1 MPAGMIT
8 AAVTPAMTSMV
19 GARRLSRAL
28 GESALRAC
36 LVRTTL
42 WQVSPTLIWSSRSGP
57 SNGPSKTWPK
67 RPQGRVLTGAH
78 GPTSSSLGGGIGR
91 APRQP
96 LSMAISYTA
105 LAAWAADANAKIEL
119 IDRDECWIDVIVLTD
134 ADAAHML
141 QKVQSEASGLIYDTG
156 NKRMLERLQRMTRV
170 LQHRTQLGAALV
182 QQRLS
187 TDAALGSL
195 SVLTYDTRQLIVRLA
210 GERAKDLAAIART
223 SSSFRVHASTAAVA
237 KDQAW
242 AAQAAGLRLL
252 TSLTQVAPPPPG
264 SLCDLYQ
271 RFKPFDQPPPIA
283 QRVGLIKADA
293 LLLRRCAPSDFLIS
307 VEFWWDG
314 KLFGATCGEL
324 GV

>member
-1 MPAGMIT
+1 
-8 AAVTPAMTSMV
+8 
-19 GARRLSRAL
+19 
-28 GESALRAC
+28 
-36 LVRTTL
+36 
-42 WQVSPTLIWSSRSGP
+42 
-57 SNGPSKTWPK
+57 
-67 RPQGRVLTGAH
+67 
-78 GPTSSSLGGGIGR
+78 
-91 APRQP
+91 
-96 LSMAISYTA
+96 MAISYTA

-119 IDRDECWIDVIVLTD
+119 IDRDECWIDVIALTD
-134 ADAAHML
+134 ADAARML
-141 QKVQSEASGLIYDTG
+141 QQVQSEASGLIYDTG

-223 SSSFRVHASTAAVA
+223 SSSCRVHASTAAVA

-314 KLFGATCGEL
+314 KLFGATCGISIICR
-324 GV
+324 